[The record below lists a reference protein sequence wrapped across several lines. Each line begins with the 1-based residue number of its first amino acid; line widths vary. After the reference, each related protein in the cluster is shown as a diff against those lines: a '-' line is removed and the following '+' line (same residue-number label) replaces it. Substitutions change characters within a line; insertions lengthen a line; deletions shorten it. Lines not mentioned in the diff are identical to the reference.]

1 MTTTTKYSPTMTTG
15 KATPDAMETILRN
28 RSVQITDKGQL
39 WTAPLP
45 TFFPLV
51 DDALT
56 DPMTEINGLVA
67 EFGSSE
73 ILSKILAQ
81 ILIDFRAACRS
92 NVGKDF
98 SPHSWK
104 PNMQPLKKAD
114 QTDKLMAQMT
124 KMAASMGI
132 TVDELLAQLGKK

>member
-1 MTTTTKYSPTMTTG
+1 MTTTTKYAPTMTTG
-15 KATPDAMETILRN
+15 KATPDAMESILRN
-28 RSVQITDKGQL
+28 RSVQITDKGQV

-45 TFFPLV
+45 DIFPRV
-51 DDALT
+51 GDALDTPMAAIT
-56 DPMTEINGLVA
+56 DLVN
-67 EFGSSE
+67 EFGASE

-81 ILIDFRAACRS
+81 MLIDFRAACRS
-92 NVGKDF
+92 NIGKDF
-98 SPHSWK
+98 SPQTWK

-132 TVDELLAQLGKK
+132 TVDDLLAQLGRK

>member
-1 MTTTTKYSPTMTTG
+1 MTTTTKYQPTMTTG

-45 TFFPLV
+45 TIFPLAQ
-51 DDALT
+51 DALDTPMQTIT
-56 DPMTEINGLVA
+56 DLVN
-67 EFGSSE
+67 EFGASE

-81 ILIDFRAACRS
+81 MLIDFRAACRA

-98 SPHSWK
+98 SPQSWK
-104 PNMQPLKKAD
+104 PNMQPLKRAD
-114 QTDKLMAQMT
+114 QTDKLMAQMA

-132 TVDELLAQLGKK
+132 TVDDLLAQLGNR

>member
-1 MTTTTKYSPTMTTG
+1 MMLARG

-28 RSVQITDKGQL
+28 RNVQITDKGQL

-45 TFFPLV
+45 MCFPLAT
-51 DDALT
+51 DALDNPMSAIT
-56 DPMTEINGLVA
+56 DLVN
-67 EFGSSE
+67 EFGASE

-81 ILIDFRAACRS
+81 MLIDFRAACRA
-92 NVGKDF
+92 NVGRDF
-98 SPHSWK
+98 SPQSWK

-114 QTDKLMAQMT
+114 QTDKLMAQMQ

>member
-1 MTTTTKYSPTMTTG
+1 MSTKYNPTMTTG

-28 RSVQITDKGQL
+28 RNVQITDKGQL

-45 TFFPLV
+45 DIFPRAT
-51 DDALT
+51 DALDTPMQTIT
-56 DPMTEINGLVA
+56 DLTN
-67 EFGSSE
+67 EFGASE

-81 ILIDFRAACRS
+81 MLIDFRAACRS
-92 NVGKDF
+92 NVGRDF
-98 SPHSWK
+98 SPQSWK

-114 QTDKLMAQMT
+114 QTDKLMLQMQ
-124 KMAASMGI
+124 KMATAMGI